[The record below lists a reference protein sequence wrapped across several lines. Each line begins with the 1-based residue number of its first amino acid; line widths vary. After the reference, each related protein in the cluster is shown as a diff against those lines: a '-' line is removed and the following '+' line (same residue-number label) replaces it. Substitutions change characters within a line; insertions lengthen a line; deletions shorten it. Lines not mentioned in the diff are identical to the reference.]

1 MDENRWRLWIENK
14 NWEEIDIRK
23 IGGDVAGALSLEVL
37 WRGLGDSSNDEWL
50 WRTRAWTTDD
60 SKSIVPDTHE
70 DSDRLM
76 NLFSKRF

>member
-37 WRGLGDSSNDEWL
+37 WRGLGDSSNDE
-50 WRTRAWTTDD
+50 
-60 SKSIVPDTHE
+60 
-70 DSDRLM
+70 
-76 NLFSKRF
+76 